1 MRLEQKL
8 TGESARQSAE
18 FLPPFGPGFDR
29 PLVSMLESLELHVTD
44 FRDPGGEY
52 CEWKAFDRM
61 GTHIATR
68 RVRGY

>member
-18 FLPPFGPGFDR
+18 MLPPFGPGFDR
-29 PLVSMLESLELHVTD
+29 PLVNMLESLELHVTD
-44 FRDPGGEY
+44 FRDPVDW
-52 CEWKAFDRM
+52 CEWRAYDRI

-68 RVRGY
+68 RIRGY